1 MLFVCYSGCSTCKKA
16 RAWLDE
22 AGLDYI
28 VRDVKEA
35 PPTAQELDA
44 WQTRSGLPMKKFFNT
59 SGQSYRAPGMKER
72 VASVTREEQL
82 ALLAAD
88 GMLVKRPILVT
99 DEVVL
104 VGFRPAEWEAALRE

>member
-1 MLFVCYSGCSTCKKA
+1 MLFICYSGCSTCKKA

-22 AGLDYI
+22 AGLTYT
-28 VRDVKEA
+28 VRDVKLA
-35 PPTAQELDA
+35 PPTTDELDL
-44 WQTRSGLPMKKFFNT
+44 WQSRSGLPLKKFFNT

-72 VASVTREEQL
+72 LAAASREEQL

-99 DEVVL
+99 DDVIL
-104 VGFRPAEWEAALRE
+104 VGFKQEAWEAALH